1 MEAENVTLYYREG
14 ASDKTY
20 QASLEQKNGGFVVNF
35 AFGRRGATLQTG
47 TKTASPV
54 PYEKAK
60 AIFDTL
66 VREKTGKGYTP
77 GPDGTPY
84 SHTDNEEKD
93 TGVRCQ
99 LLNPVD
105 EKEAAR
111 LVDDPAYWMQEKFDG
126 RRILLRAEAGKTT
139 GINRKGLAVGLP
151 ESIVSAAKALGQP
164 CLLDGECVGDTLH
177 AFDLLE
183 LDGADQRPLPYG
195 QRLKQLAALLAAN
208 RAKSIS
214 LVETAMAPANKRILF
229 EKLKKDQHEGVVF
242 KHSAAPYTPGRPASG
257 GSQLKHKFYATAS
270 LIVAKVNDK
279 RSVALELYANKKERV
294 EAGNVTIPPNLP
306 VPKEG
311 AVVEVRYLYA
321 YKESGRL
328 YQPTFLGERDDIEAS
343 ACTTAQL
350 KYRTPSE
357 DDEA

>member
-1 MEAENVTLYYREG
+1 MQAENVTLHLREG
-14 ASDKTY
+14 TSDKIY
-20 QASLEQKNGGFVVNF
+20 QASLEQKDGGFVVNF

-47 TKTASPV
+47 TKTAAPV

-60 AIFDTL
+60 ALYDKLI
-66 VREKTGKGYTP
+66 REKMGKGYTP

-84 SHTDNEEKD
+84 SHTDNEDRD

-99 LLNPVD
+99 LLNAVD
-105 EKEAAR
+105 EKDAAR
-111 LVDDPAYWMQEKFDG
+111 LIDDPAYWLQEKLDG
-126 RRILLRAEAGKTT
+126 KRILMRTEGGKAT

-151 ESIVSAAKALGQP
+151 EPILTAAKALGRS

-177 AFDLLE
+177 VFDVLE
-183 LDGADQRPLPYG
+183 LDGTDQRPLPYS
-195 QRLKQLAALLAAN
+195 QRLKQLTVLLATV
-208 RAKSIS
+208 RGKGIC
-214 LVETAMAPANKRILF
+214 LVETAMARANKRILF
-229 EKLKKDQHEGVVF
+229 EKLKKEQREGVVF
-242 KHSAAPYTPGRPASG
+242 KDCAAPYTPGRPASG

-306 VPKEG
+306 IPKEG
-311 AVVEVRYLYA
+311 AVVEVRYLHA
-321 YKESGRL
+321 FKESGRL
-328 YQPTFLGERDDIEAS
+328 YQPIFLGVRDDIEAS

>member
-20 QASLEQKNGGFVVNF
+20 QASLAQKNGGWIVNF

-47 TKTASPV
+47 TKTTAPV

-60 AIFDTL
+60 AIYDKL
-66 VREKTGKGYTP
+66 IREKTGKGYTP

-105 EKEAAR
+105 DKEAAR
-111 LVDDPAYWMQEKFDG
+111 LIDDPAYWVQEKFDG
-126 RRILLRAEAGKTT
+126 RRILLRAESGKAA

-151 ESIVSAAKALGQP
+151 ESIAAAAKALGQS

-177 AFDLLE
+177 VFDLLE
-183 LDGADQRPLPYG
+183 LDGADQRPLPYS
-195 QRLKQLAALLAAN
+195 QRLKQLTALLAN
-208 RAKSIS
+208 VRAKGIC
-214 LVETAMAPANKRILF
+214 LVETAMARANKRILF
-229 EKLKKDQHEGVVF
+229 EKLKKEQREGVVF
-242 KHSAAPYTPGRPASG
+242 KDCAAPYTPGRPASG
-257 GSQLKHKFYATAS
+257 GSQLKYKFYATAS

-279 RSVALELYANKKERV
+279 RSIALELYANKKERV

-321 YKESGRL
+321 FKESGRL
-328 YQPTFLGERDDIEAS
+328 YQPTFLGVRDDIEAG
-343 ACTTAQL
+343 ACTTSQL
-350 KYRTPSE
+350 KYRTPS
-357 DDEA
+357 DDDDA